1 MPEKQVES
9 RVIPGTYGH
18 RSYRDSVEEG
28 RKKPTQNVGLAIGS
42 IGAVDKS
49 GRADLEWSHN
59 TKMRGENV

>member
-1 MPEKQVES
+1 MVTVAIGLLQRK
-9 RVIPGTYGH
+9 
-18 RSYRDSVEEG
+18 EG
-28 RKKPTQNVGLAIGS
+28 KKPTQNVGLAIGS